1 MGTFFNILATVAVVA
16 VAIVLLRG
24 LFNLMRGGDSNFS
37 NKMMQ
42 LRVFLQF
49 VAIVMIV
56 LAIYFARP
64 A

>member
-1 MGTFFNILATVAVVA
+1 MGTLFNILATVAIVA